1 MLSPH
6 LQQDFPIVVLGEAP
20 LVEGPLLGVND
31 LVHRLLR
38 RLAAQNLLL
47 LTLLVIFDVS
57 DRVALRVR
65 LEVNWI
71 KKIEV

>member
-6 LQQDFPIVVLGEAP
+6 LQQDFPIVVLGKAP
-20 LVEGPLLGVND
+20 LVEGPLLGIND
-31 LVHRLLR
+31 LVHRFLR

-47 LTLLVIFDVS
+47 LPLLVILDVS

-71 KKIEV
+71 EKIEV